1 MTKKRALLGSAIA
14 VMLLAGCAVGPEYET
29 PQVSIPSLWA
39 NDQNAPAPVHSV
51 SDASAT
57 IAREALAVWW
67 TRMGDPL
74 LDDLVSQAVE
84 GNLDVALAK
93 ARIREARAARDKAVG
108 GLWPSGG
115 GTGGLSKAKTGTAPS
130 TTSFSLGLQ
139 SSWELDLFGA
149 NRRAVEGADRTAE
162 AAEWDLRATL
172 LTLIGDVV
180 QSYVDAREAQ
190 ARLALSRDTS
200 VAQGRTADLTR
211 ILVQAGSSTAV
222 DLRKAEAAAI
232 SAEADAL
239 AHETDFAKA
248 AHRLAVLLGKDPEA
262 LIVTLTEPRPIPM
275 PKEPLPAGIPAEVLS
290 VHPTVQKAEREL
302 AKATAAIGAAEAGRY
317 PSVSLTGNLST
328 SAVRAGDLFSASSLS
343 WAIGPSI
350 SLPLFNQGALAA
362 AVTEAEAQRDQ
373 ALVAYRQAVL
383 TALEDVENALV
394 ALSRETSRLESLRQV
409 AAAYGDSAILSREL
423 YQAGT
428 ASFLDVLDAER
439 SLYSAQDAVLQSE
452 AAIAADHIALAKA
465 LGGGWD
471 GVVEAAR
478 PEVVDEKTGPR
489 FAFPL

>member
-1 MTKKRALLGSAIA
+1 MTKKRALWGSAMA
-14 VMLLAGCAVGPEYET
+14 VVLVAGCAVGPEYET
-29 PQVSIPSLWA
+29 PKPNIPGLWA
-39 NDQNAPAPVHSV
+39 NGKSEPSSVQPV
-51 SDASAT
+51 SDGST
-57 IAREALAVWW
+57 TVAREALAVWW

-74 LDDLVSQAVE
+74 LDDLVRQAVE
-84 GNLDVALAK
+84 GNLDVASAK
-93 ARIREARAARDKAVG
+93 ARIRETRAARDKAVG

-115 GTGGLSKAKTGTAPS
+115 GTGSLSKAKTGTAPS
-130 TTSFSLGLQ
+130 TTNFSLGLQ

-149 NRRAVEGADRTAE
+149 NRRAVEGAERAAE

-190 ARLALSRDTS
+190 ARLTLSRETS

-222 DLRKAEAAAI
+222 DLRKAEATAI

-262 LIVTLTEPRPIPM
+262 LIVTLTEPRPIPF
-275 PKEPLPAGIPAEVLS
+275 PTKPLPAGIPAEVLS

-302 AKATAAIGAAEAGRY
+302 AKATTAIGAAEADRY
-317 PSVSLTGNLST
+317 PSVSLTGSLST
-328 SAVRAGDLFSASSLS
+328 SAVRAGDLFSASSIS

-350 SLPLFNQGALAA
+350 SLPLFNQGELAA
-362 AVTEAEAQRDQ
+362 AVTGAEAQRDQ
-373 ALVAYRQAVL
+373 ALIAYRQAVL

-394 ALSRETSRLESLRQV
+394 ALSREKSRLESLRQV
-409 AAAYGDSAILSREL
+409 AVAYRDSAVLSRDL

-452 AAIAADHIALAKA
+452 AAVAADHIALAKA

-471 GVVEAAR
+471 GAVESAK
-478 PEVVDEKTGPR
+478 PEVVDENTGPH